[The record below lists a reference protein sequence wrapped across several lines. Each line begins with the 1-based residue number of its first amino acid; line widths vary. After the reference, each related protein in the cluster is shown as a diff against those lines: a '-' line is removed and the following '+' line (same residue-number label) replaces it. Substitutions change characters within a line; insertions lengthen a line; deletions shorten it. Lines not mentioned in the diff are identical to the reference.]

1 MLPAAFGIGAFVL
14 FVFFPKQTNA
24 GLVTA
29 AGTIKNLG
37 AAFGPVIGM
46 GSGVWNAASVRLTAS
61 KLRTLHGLNADP
73 LMVAAMV
80 SIESNYKAGAKRY
93 EAHLNDS
100 SYGLMQTMLK
110 TAQWLHGL
118 GYKGKDFPTAK
129 TLIDGETSI
138 YFGMAYID
146 YLASYKKKSRD
157 EQWIVESYNGGPGN
171 SNAQTRNHYAKYL
184 AAKTRVA

>member
-1 MLPAAFGIGAFVL
+1 MLPALGFGAFVL
-14 FVFFPKQTNA
+14 FVLFPKQTNA

-29 AGTIKNLG
+29 AGTIKNMG

-46 GSGVWNAASVRLTAS
+46 GTGIWNAASVKLTAA
-61 KLRTLHGLNADP
+61 KLRMLHDLNADP
-73 LMVAAMV
+73 MMVAAMV
-80 SIESNYKAGAKRY
+80 SIESRYNPGAKRY

-118 GYKGKDFPTAK
+118 GYKGKDYPTAK
-129 TLIDGETSI
+129 TLVDGETSL

-146 YLASYKKKSRD
+146 YLAKYKGKARD
-157 EQWIVESYNGGPGN
+157 ERWIVESYNGGPGN
-171 SNAQTRNHYAKYL
+171 SNKQTQTHYAKYL
-184 AAKTRVA
+184 QAKTRVA

>member
-14 FVFFPKQTNA
+14 FVLFPKQTNA

-29 AGTIKNLG
+29 AGTIRNLG

-46 GSGVWNAASVRLTAS
+46 GQAWNAATVRLTAA
-61 KLRTLHGLNADP
+61 KLRTLHNLNADP
-73 LMVAAMV
+73 MMVAAMV
-80 SIESNYKAGAKRY
+80 KIESRYNASAKRY

-118 GYKGKDFPTAK
+118 GYKGKDYPTAK
-129 TLIDGETSI
+129 TLVDGETSL

-146 YLASYKKKSRD
+146 YLAKYKGKARD
-157 EQWIVESYNGGPGN
+157 ERWIVESYNGGPGN
-171 SNAQTRNHYAKYL
+171 SNKQTQTHYAKYL
-184 AAKTRVA
+184 QAKTEVA